1 MAHSGPDTAQAAATP
16 NIKWSYMDH
25 WSMMSERGW
34 VTPQNGP
41 KYADRFYKQIVG
53 VGFQGVDPFEFRLGA
68 QIQIF
73 GSAKKAVQFAKD
85 RGVEQFVNMF
95 CIGYN
100 ENTHLPET
108 HDETLK
114 VFEAKIKR
122 FEDVGLESFV
132 VMPAVHYWKVEPVT
146 DEKIKRMAECWN
158 RVGKMTKKQGVK
170 LTCHHEFYCGLH
182 HREELEKFY
191 AWTDPE
197 YVYLFLDTAQHLIS
211 GVDPTDF
218 YVKQHQRVSGFHFKD
233 THFVDLVGDYRTPPD
248 PERSASTTSRWFWE
262 MGTKGGLVDF
272 PRLMKALKE
281 FEYKGWVS
289 VEHDKADVGRGNYAE
304 STCHTKWYIDNVLSK
319 IYA

>member
-1 MAHSGPDTAQAAATP
+1 MEHPAPNAAQALAH

-25 WSMMSERGW
+25 WSMRSARGW
-34 VTPQNGP
+34 VAPQNGP
-41 KYADRFYKQIVG
+41 AFADRFYKAIVG
-53 VGFQGVDPFEFRLGA
+53 VGFQGVDPFEFRLAA
-68 QIQIF
+68 QLQIF
-73 GSAKKAVQFAKD
+73 GSAKAAVQFAKD

-108 HDETLK
+108 HEETLRC
-114 VFEAKIKR
+114 FEAKIRR
-122 FEDVGLESFV
+122 FGGVGLESYV
-132 VMPAVHYWKVEPVT
+132 VMPATHYWKVEPVT
-146 DEKIKRMAECWN
+146 DEKIKWMAECWN
-158 RVGKMTKKQGVK
+158 QVGRMTKQHGIK

-182 HREELEKFY
+182 HRDELDKFY

-197 YVYLFLDTAQHLIS
+197 YVYLFVDTAQHQIS

-218 YVKQHQRVSGFHFKD
+218 YLKHHKRVSGFHFKD
-233 THFVDLVGDYRTPPD
+233 THFVDLAEDYRTPPD

-272 PRLMKALKE
+272 PRFMKAMKDCR
-281 FEYKGWVS
+281 YKGWAS
-289 VEHDKADVGRGNYAE
+289 VEHDKADVGGNYAE